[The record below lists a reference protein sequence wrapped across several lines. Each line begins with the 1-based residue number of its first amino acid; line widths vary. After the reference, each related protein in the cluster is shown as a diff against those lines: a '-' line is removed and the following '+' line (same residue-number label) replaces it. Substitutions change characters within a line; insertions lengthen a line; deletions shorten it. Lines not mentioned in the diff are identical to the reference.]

1 MTRIV
6 FLDRITMA
14 PVLQLRRPHF
24 EHDWVEHERTAP
36 SQVVERLRDC
46 DIAISNKVA
55 IRCESIA
62 QLPRL
67 KMIAIPAT
75 GYDAFDID
83 ACAER
88 GIVVSNVRG
97 YAVNTVPEHTF
108 ALILALRRS
117 LLGYRR
123 DVIAGRWQEADQFCF
138 VTHPIGDLA
147 GSALGI
153 FGEGAI
159 GQRVARLGE
168 AFGMR
173 AMFGAHKG
181 VSGLGPL
188 YTPFDEVL
196 ATSDVITL
204 HCPLLPGTRGMLAMP
219 EFRQMKKCPLIINC
233 GRGGLVDEADLV
245 RALDLGLIAGIGFDL
260 PDERAAAARQPAARG
275 PRSSER
281 DRDAARRLG
290 QHAGHA
296 RGVGSGRWPH
306 REFSRGAA
314 QQCCELVAGH
324 IGATRAGAGAA
335 SFYGYSRDK
344 DPT

>member
-6 FLDRITMA
+6 FLDRSTMA

-55 IRCESIA
+55 IRRESIA

-75 GYDAFDID
+75 GHDAFDID

-97 YAVNTVPEHTF
+97 YAINTVPEHTF

-123 DVIAGRWQEADQFCF
+123 DVIAGSWQEADQFCF

-147 GSALGI
+147 GSTLGI

-219 EFRQMKKCPLIINC
+219 EFRQMKKRPLIINC

-245 RALDLGLIAGIGFDL
+245 RALDLGLIAGIGFDCL
-260 PDERAAAARQPAARG
+260 TTEPPRPDNPLLAVL
-275 PRSSER
+275 
-281 DRDAARRLG
+281 DRPN
-290 QHAGHA
+290 
-296 RGVGSGRWPH
+296 VIVTPH
-306 REFSRGAA
+306 
-314 QQCCELVAGH
+314 VAWASMQAMQEVWDQVVGH
-324 IGATRAGAGAA
+324 IENFQLGRPSNVVSSLPA
-335 SFYGYSRDK
+335 S
-344 DPT
+344 

>member
-6 FLDRITMA
+6 FLDRSTMA
-14 PVLQLRRPHF
+14 PALQLRRPRF
-24 EHDWVEHERTAP
+24 QHDWVEHERTAP
-36 SQVVERLRDC
+36 AQVVERLRDC

-55 IRCESIA
+55 IRRESIE

-75 GYDAFDID
+75 GHDAFDID
-83 ACAER
+83 ACDER

-123 DVIAGRWQEADQFCF
+123 DVIAGRWQEAGQFCF
-138 VTHPIGDLA
+138 FAHTIDDLA
-147 GSALGI
+147 GSVLGI

-173 AMFGAHKG
+173 ALFGAHKG

-188 YTPFDEVL
+188 YAPFDEVL
-196 ATSDVITL
+196 ATSDIITL
-204 HCPLLPGTRGMLAMP
+204 HCPLLPGTRRMLAMP
-219 EFRQMKKCPLIINC
+219 EFRQMKKRPLIINC

-245 RALDLGLIAGIGFDL
+245 RALDLGLIAGAGFDCLTSEPPPPDHPMLAVLDRPNVIVTPHVAWASRQAMQTVWDQVVRHIENFQAGSPSGVVGSL
-260 PDERAAAARQPAARG
+260 PD
-275 PRSSER
+275 SC
-281 DRDAARRLG
+281 
-290 QHAGHA
+290 
-296 RGVGSGRWPH
+296 
-306 REFSRGAA
+306 A
-314 QQCCELVAGH
+314 QQEPAPK
-324 IGATRAGAGAA
+324 R
-335 SFYGYSRDK
+335 
-344 DPT
+344 

>member
-6 FLDRITMA
+6 FLDRSTMA

-55 IRCESIA
+55 IRRESIA

-75 GYDAFDID
+75 GHDAFDID

-97 YAVNTVPEHTF
+97 YAINTVPEHTF

-123 DVIAGRWQEADQFCF
+123 DVIAGSWQKADQFCF

-147 GSALGI
+147 GSTLGI

-181 VSGLGPL
+181 ASGLGPL

-219 EFRQMKKCPLIINC
+219 EFRQMKKRPLIINC

-245 RALDLGLIAGIGFDL
+245 RALDLGLIAGIGFDCL
-260 PDERAAAARQPAARG
+260 TSEPPRPDNPLLAVL
-275 PRSSER
+275 
-281 DRDAARRLG
+281 DRPNVIVTPHVAWASMQAMQEVWD
-290 QHAGHA
+290 QVVGHIENFQ
-296 RGVGSGRWPH
+296 SGRP
-306 REFSRGAA
+306 SNVVSS
-314 QQCCELVAGH
+314 LP
-324 IGATRAGAGAA
+324 A
-335 SFYGYSRDK
+335 S
-344 DPT
+344 